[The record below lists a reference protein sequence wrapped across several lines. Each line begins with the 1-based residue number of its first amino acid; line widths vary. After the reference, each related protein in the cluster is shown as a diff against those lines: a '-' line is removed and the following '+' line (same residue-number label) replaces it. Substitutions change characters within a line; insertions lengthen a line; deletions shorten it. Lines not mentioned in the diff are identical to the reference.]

1 MAIWFREDVSLDEL
15 NAMRA
20 NTMLD
25 ALGITFTAVGDDSLE
40 GTMPVD
46 DRTVQPFRILHGGA
60 NVALAETLGS
70 LASWLCVDPD
80 CFYCVG
86 VEINANH
93 LRAMREGM
101 VTGVATPI
109 HLGRSTH
116 VWEVRIRDEQD
127 RPVCVSRMT
136 MAVLEKRT

>member
-1 MAIWFREDVSLDEL
+1 MAIWFRDDISLDEI
-15 NAMRA
+15 NAMRS
-20 NTMLD
+20 NTMLEV
-25 ALGITFTAVGDDSLE
+25 LGITFTAIGEDSLE

-70 LASWLCVDPD
+70 LASWLCLDPD
-80 CFYCVG
+80 RFYCVG

-101 VTGVATPI
+101 VTGVARPI

-116 VWEVRIRDEQD
+116 VWEVRIRDEQE

>member
-1 MAIWFREDVSLDEL
+1 MAIWFRDSVSVDEM

-25 ALGITFTAVGDDSLE
+25 VLGIRFTAIGEDSLE

-70 LASWLCVDPD
+70 LASWLCLDPD
-80 CFYCVG
+80 RFYCVG

-101 VTGVATPI
+101 VIGVATPI

>member
-1 MAIWFREDVSLDEL
+1 MAIWFRDDVSVEEM

-20 NTMLD
+20 HTMLEV
-25 ALGITFTAVGDDSLE
+25 LGITFTAVGDDYLE
-40 GTMPVD
+40 GSMPVD

-70 LASWLCVDPD
+70 LASWLCLDPER
-80 CFYCVG
+80 FYSVG
-86 VEINANH
+86 LEINANH
-93 LRAMREGM
+93 IRAMREGT
-101 VTGVATPI
+101 VTGTAKPI

-116 VWEVRIRDEQD
+116 VWEVRIRDEQE

-136 MAVLEKRT
+136 MAVLEKRA

>member
-1 MAIWFREDVSLDEL
+1 MAIWFRDSMSVDEM

-25 ALGITFTAVGDDSLE
+25 VLGIRFTAIGEDSLE

-70 LASWLCVDPD
+70 LASWLCLDPD
-80 CFYCVG
+80 RFYCVG

-93 LRAMREGM
+93 LRAMREGI

-136 MAVLEKRT
+136 MAVLEKRA